1 VRKLG
6 IPAVIGMTER
16 VTIKTAHALAEA
28 FYRQFLAQGKIGE
41 VDRALVEAY
50 AGLSG
55 RTDVNV
61 MSGGITDWAL
71 VGVTVRKSPQTNAA
85 NDGVSCSKQ
94 PSAARREAPR
104 PWPN

>member
-1 VRKLG
+1 
-6 IPAVIGMTER
+6 VIGMTER

-85 NDGVSCSKQ
+85 NGGRTLGNFSFEAGSRQRVAKILRGVTNDG
-94 PSAARREAPR
+94 
-104 PWPN
+104 